1 MATTSLIC
9 DPNDNTNDISQL
21 LNLTKRMKLS
31 TPSTANTI
39 ISTANTHHTSLVDK
53 WKFLFPSISS
63 SNVSCIILTLIYA
76 FIGNATTNSFIIAT
90 WFRNAN

>member
-39 ISTANTHHTSLVDK
+39 ISTANTHNASLVDK

-63 SNVSCIILTLIYA
+63 SNVSNTCVNIHL
-76 FIGNATTNSFIIAT
+76 
-90 WFRNAN
+90 

>member
-31 TPSTANTI
+31 TPSTTTI
-39 ISTANTHHTSLVDK
+39 ISTANAHAHASLADK
-53 WKFLFPSISS
+53 WKFLFPSVSS
-63 SNVSCIILTLIYA
+63 SNVSRIVVVTYIH
-76 FIGNATTNSFIIAT
+76 IGNASTNALGIPAQ
-90 WFRNAN
+90 FRITN